1 MDRSDFSFLVARLER
16 QAAASPGS
24 YAFRVA
30 LLAALGYL
38 ALLVI
43 SALILACVWLSWHE
57 LVTGGA
63 FSIKLAILALV
74 GVITLVGL
82 VRALWVDLGEP
93 DSLRVTP
100 EEAPRLFEALDD
112 LRSKMGGV
120 RLHAVYLTNEFNAS
134 IMQVPRWGVFGNYRN
149 HLEIGLPLAA
159 ALSTEELKAVLAHEM
174 GHLSGSHGKFS
185 AWIYRQRVTWHALS
199 SKFEDPSNFFEQML
213 CAFYAWYAPYFY
225 AYTFVLAR
233 SQEYEADRAAAAATS
248 PGAVAAS
255 LTKTELIHRFL
266 GEVFWKRLFD
276 QVSRS
281 PEPPYLP
288 YANMARAIQIAE
300 KEWARKDWLQDS
312 LRNVS
317 DDDDTHPSLSE
328 RLAALEVEPVLPTH
342 RPERS
347 ALRLF
352 DPVVQG
358 VVRQFDDRWRR
369 DTVKEWRARHAEL
382 NQEQEPEPARRAS

>member
-38 ALLVI
+38 ALFVI
-43 SALILACVWLSWHE
+43 AALILACVWLSWHE

-74 GVITLVGL
+74 GAITLVGL

-93 DSLRVTP
+93 DSLRLTRN
-100 EEAPRLFEALDD
+100 EAPQLFETLDE
-112 LRSKMGGV
+112 LRMKMGGV
-120 RLHAVYLTNEFNAS
+120 RLHAVYITNEFNAS

-300 KEWARKDWLQDS
+300 KEWARKDWLQEG

-328 RLAALEVEPVLPTH
+328 RLAALEVEPTLPSH

-352 DPVVQG
+352 EPVVLG

-382 NQEQEPEPARRAS
+382 KQNPEPARRAS